1 MKARSR
7 RKLTRWASGCEE
19 GISPDRWAT
28 HAHPLVPGGLRSRAC
43 GEGGIPLRE
52 ARQIEDCLEAD
63 GLPNSRTTGQKVDLP
78 RGINESDTHGGRRQ
92 TGLGRLSSPP
102 ERLGPPGDLVLHSRA
117 GEAHTMPG
125 QQPPV
130 QLLQRLL
137 DLA

>member
-19 GISPDRWAT
+19 EISPDRWPT
-28 HAHPLVPGGLRSRAC
+28 HGHPLVPGGLRSR
-43 GEGGIPLRE
+43 

-63 GLPNSRTTGQKVDLP
+63 GLPNSGTTGQKVDLP
-78 RGINESDTHGGRRQ
+78 HRINESDTHGGRQQ
-92 TGLGRLSSPP
+92 TGLGPVVVAAGAFRT
-102 ERLGPPGDLVLHSRA
+102 EPGDLVLHSRA